1 MLMAFLRKSDK
12 FVIFICLSFRG
23 EINLYKC
30 RWNRRGNPR
39 AKNPKSPL
47 SQTNFANLKCAFVC
61 PCTLYRFKACFCMS
75 LLNFVILSLS
85 LQNFVNSKC
94 AFVCYSQTLQIQS
107 VFCLSLSNF
116 VILSLSLQNFANSRC
131 VFVCHYQQST
141 KTLSN
146 RLTSK
151 T

>member
-12 FVIFICLSFRG
+12 SVIFICLSFRG

-61 PCTLYRFKACFCMS
+61 PCTLWKFKACFCLS

-85 LQNFVNSKC
+85 LQNFVNLKCILFAIALFTNSKC
-94 AFVCYSQTLQIQS
+94 ILFAITNKAQKRFLIALRARHKPCTTNHKKPKFKFYTQIFNQ
-107 VFCLSLSNF
+107 
-116 VILSLSLQNFANSRC
+116 
-131 VFVCHYQQST
+131 
-141 KTLSN
+141 
-146 RLTSK
+146 
-151 T
+151 